1 MHASMNRLEWFIMEV
16 KSVVL
21 VPGDKMLLLDT
32 KDLVLLGRMN
42 KVWSHL
48 SESSTGQ
55 SMLLWGLSPNPFL
68 FRYTPA
74 LSLVFLL

>member
-1 MHASMNRLEWFIMEV
+1 MVYNGSEERGFGPGN
-16 KSVVL
+16 
-21 VPGDKMLLLDT
+21 GDKMLLLDT